1 MAKIRLADIST
12 LPPKKTDKNKI
23 IAATEKLIVQLDE
36 LQNLLY
42 AQSKYAILIVIQ
54 GMDAAGKDG
63 AIRHVFGKLNPQ
75 GVQVTSFKEP
85 TALELSHDFLWRIHQ
100 HTPARGMIHIFNRS
114 HYEDVL
120 VTRVHKLINNKL
132 AFKRMDAINDFER
145 LLVEHNH
152 THILKFYLH
161 ISHKE
166 QLKRL
171 DERIKDPQK
180 QWKYNE
186 KDFEESKL
194 WPEYME
200 VYEDCLNSCNE
211 VPWIITPSDAHWY
224 KEYIIAK
231 NLYELLSGL
240 KMQYPGL
247 KK

>member
-1 MAKIRLADIST
+1 MAKIRLAHLDT
-12 LPPKKTDKNKI
+12 LPPKKTQKKKI
-23 IAATEKLIVQLDE
+23 IAETEKIIEELDE
-36 LQNLLY
+36 LQNQLF
-42 AQSKYAILIVIQ
+42 AQSKHAVLVVIQ

-100 HTPARGMIHIFNRS
+100 HTPAKGMIHIFNRS

-120 VTRVHKLINNKL
+120 VTRVHKMINNKL
-132 AFKRMDAINDFER
+132 AYKRMDAINDFEH
-145 LLVEHNH
+145 LLEEHNN

-161 ISHKE
+161 ISHGE

-171 DERIKDPQK
+171 DERIKDPKK

-194 WPEYME
+194 WVEYME
-200 VYEDCLNSCNE
+200 VYEDCMNHCNKI
-211 VPWIITPSDAHWY
+211 PWIITPSDAHWY
-224 KEYIIAK
+224 KEYMIAST
-231 NLYELLSGL
+231 LHQLLKDL

>member
-85 TALELSHDFLWRIHQ
+85 TALELSHDFLCRIHQ

-114 HYEDVL
+114 HHEDVL
-120 VTRVHKLINNKL
+120 VTRVHKHINNKL

-180 QWKYNE
+180 RWKYNE

-200 VYEDCLNSCNE
+200 VYEDCLNNCNE
-211 VPWIITPSDAHWY
+211 VPWIITPSDHWY
-224 KEYIIAK
+224 KEYIITK

>member
-85 TALELSHDFLWRIHQ
+85 TSLELSHDFLWRIHQ

-132 AFKRMDAINDFER
+132 AFKRMDAINDFEN

-200 VYEDCLNSCNE
+200 VYEDCLNNCNK

>member
-42 AQSKYAILIVIQ
+42 AQSKYAILVVIQ

-85 TALELSHDFLWRIHQ
+85 TSLELSHDFLWRIHQ

-132 AFKRMDAINDFER
+132 AFKRMDAINDFEN

-200 VYEDCLNSCNE
+200 VYEDCLNNCNK

>member
-42 AQSKYAILIVIQ
+42 AQSKYAILVVIQ

-85 TALELSHDFLWRIHQ
+85 TSLELSHDFLWRIHQ

-200 VYEDCLNSCNE
+200 VYEDCLNNCNE
-211 VPWIITPSDAHWY
+211 VPWIITPSDDHWY

>member
-1 MAKIRLADIST
+1 MSKIRLADIST

-132 AFKRMDAINDFER
+132 AFKRMDAINDFEN

-200 VYEDCLNSCNE
+200 VYEDCLNNCNK